1 MLTAAWP
8 VWGADTPAPGQKPAA
23 SSADALAA
31 AARIDELLAARW
43 AKAEIQPAARTDDAE
58 FCRRIYLDLAGRIPA
73 VAEVRAFLADKS
85 PDKRSRL
92 VDTLLDGPRY
102 VTHFKTVWRS
112 IMLPETNS
120 SFQGRFLTPAFEEW
134 LKKQL
139 AANARYDDMARELLT
154 LPINNNANRLVFGP
168 NQGEPTPA
176 AYYLAKEVKPENLA
190 AGTARLFLGVRLECA
205 QCHNHPFATWKRE
218 QFWSYAAFFSGL
230 QSTTRDDFIVSTGDS
245 ASKREITIPGS
256 DKVVQA
262 VFLDGKVPQWKD
274 NVSSRKT
281 LADWV
286 TAADNPY
293 FARATVNRLWFNFFG
308 TGLVDP
314 VDEMVGAETIDSA
327 PEVLNA
333 LAKEFVAHRYDLKYL
348 VRVIVNTRAYQ
359 LTSTKPD
366 QTTDDPH
373 QFARMAVRGMTA
385 EQLYDSVTQAT
396 GYADQVPAGPRN
408 FFNNGSPRDEF
419 LARFASQSERPTES
433 QTSILQALSLMNGRI
448 VSDATSLERSETL
461 AAVLDA
467 PFLDT
472 TGRIETLYLA
482 TLARQ
487 PRPKETARLAKFIE
501 ATVAAAPSAD
511 GDKAYK
517 QAVADVL
524 WALLN
529 NGEFILNH

>member
-1 MLTAAWP
+1 VLAVACPLGAADKS
-8 VWGADTPAPGQKPAA
+8 APAQNDSAA
-23 SSADALAA
+23 ALAA
-31 AARIDELLAARW
+31 AARIDQLLAARW
-43 AKAEIQPAARTDDAE
+43 VRAEIQPAQPTDDAE
-58 FCRRIYLDLAGRIPA
+58 FCRRIYLDLAGRIPS
-73 VAEVRAFLADKS
+73 VAEARAFLADKA

-92 VDTLLDGPRY
+92 VDTLLNGPRY

-120 SFQGRFLTPAFEEW
+120 MFQGRFLTPSFEEW

-139 AANARYDDMARELLT
+139 ANNVRYDDMARALLT
-154 LPINNNANRLVFGP
+154 TPIGNNGMQRAFAPAG
-168 NQGEPTPA
+168 QGEPTPV

-230 QSTTRDDFIVSTGDS
+230 QSTTRDDFITSTGDS
-245 ASKREITIPGS
+245 ASKREITIPGL

-262 VFLDGKVPQWKD
+262 TFLDGKAPQWKD
-274 NVSSRKT
+274 NVSTRKT

-327 PEVLNA
+327 PDVLDA
-333 LAKEFVAHRYDLKYL
+333 LAREFVAHRYDLKHL

-366 QTTDDPH
+366 QNTDDPH
-373 QFARMAVRGMTA
+373 LFARMAVRGMTA
-385 EQLYDSVTQAT
+385 EQLYDSITQAT
-396 GYADQVPAGPRN
+396 GYADQVPPGPRGP
-408 FFNNGSPRDEF
+408 FNASPRDEF
-419 LARFASQSERPTES
+419 LARFAGQGERPTES

-448 VSDATSLERSETL
+448 VSDVTSLERSETL

-472 TGRIETLYLA
+472 PGRIETLYLA
-482 TLARQ
+482 TLSRQ
-487 PRPKETARLAKFIE
+487 PRPKETARLVKFIDT
-501 ATVAAAPSAD
+501 TVAAAPSAD
-511 GDKAYK
+511 KEKAYK
-517 QAVADVL
+517 QAVSDVL